1 MNKLIATQLN
11 LPQHAVNQV
20 LNLLSEGATVPFI
33 ARYRKERTGGLDE
46 VQILDIAKAQD
57 QYKKL
62 VKRKET
68 ILETIK
74 EQGKLTDQLRHTI
87 NDCWDSTILEDIYL
101 PYKKSRKTRAD
112 AARELG
118 LEPLAKIISA
128 QRTNNL
134 LGEAKRYCRGKVNNT
149 EEALA
154 GARDIIAQWINEDS
168 RIRQSLRNSYDRYAS
183 ITAKVIAKKKDEAV
197 KYKDYHD
204 YAGAL
209 KKTPSHRLLAMYR
222 GEKEG
227 LLKVGISID
236 TDRAHDRI
244 SRSYIRSNGACADQ
258 IDMAIADSLKRLLL
272 PSLENEW
279 KKKSKEKADQE
290 AIKVF
295 SNNLSQLLLA
305 APLGEVAVLALDPG
319 FRTGCKVVVLDHHG
333 ELLHNTTIYPH
344 PPVHK
349 TDEADHKI
357 RTLIHKYN
365 ISHVAIGNGTAGRE
379 TMTFIQDLG
388 LNLEAYMVNE
398 SGASIYSASP
408 VAREEFPDHDV
419 TVRGAISIGRRL
431 MDPLAEL
438 VKIEAKS
445 IGVGQYQHDVNQ
457 TMLHESLGNTV
468 VSAVNAVGIN
478 LNTASKYLLQYVS
491 GIGPTLAQ
499 NIVNYRHEIGGFS
512 SRKELSQVP
521 RMGKKAYEQAA
532 GFLRIKD
539 SNELLDNTAIH
550 PERYSLVKKI
560 LKDHKLTQL
569 EEIQQHFIQKTIDL
583 STYVSDDIGMPT
595 LKDIATELAKPGLDP
610 RGKAQT
616 VEFSSKIK
624 HIEDVEVGVVLT
636 GIVNNLTKFGAFVD
650 IGIKESGLIHISQIT
665 DRFISDPS
673 EVLRLSQQVEVKVMD
688 IDLSR
693 KRISLTMKF

>member
-11 LPQHAVNQV
+11 LSLQAVNQV
-20 LNLLSEGATVPFI
+20 LVLLNEGATVPFI
-33 ARYRKERTGGLDE
+33 ARYRKERTGGLNE
-46 VQILDIAKAQD
+46 VQILNISKAQE
-57 QYKKL
+57 QLNKL
-62 VKRKET
+62 IKRKDTVIEA
-68 ILETIK
+68 IK
-74 EQGKLTDQLRHTI
+74 EQGKLTDTLQQKI
-87 NDCWDSTILEDIYL
+87 VDCWNATILEDLYL
-101 PYKKSRKTRAD
+101 PYKRSRKTRAD
-112 AARELG
+112 IARDLG
-118 LEPLAKIISA
+118 LEPLAKIVSA

-134 LGEAKRYCRGKVNNT
+134 LSEAKRYCKGKVRT
-149 EEALA
+149 TDEALA

-183 ITAKVIAKKKDEAV
+183 ITSNVIAKKKDEAA

-204 YAGAL
+204 YSGTL

-227 LLKVGISID
+227 LLKVSISIS

-258 IDMAIADSLKRLLL
+258 IDIAIADALKRLLL

-279 KKKSKEKADQE
+279 KKKSKNKADQE

-305 APLGEVAVLALDPG
+305 APLGDVAVLALDPG
-319 FRTGCKVVVLDHHG
+319 FRTGCKVVVLGQHG

-349 TDEADHKI
+349 TDDAEHKI

-365 ISHVAIGNGTAGRE
+365 VRHVAIGNGTAGRE
-379 TMTFIQDLG
+379 TMTFIQNLG

-398 SGASIYSASP
+398 SGASIYSAST

-457 TMLHESLGNTV
+457 TLLHESLGNTV

-491 GIGPTLAQ
+491 GIGPMLAQ
-499 NIVNYRHEIGGFS
+499 NIVNYRSEIGGFS
-512 SRKELSQVP
+512 SRKELNQVP

-539 SNELLDNTAIH
+539 SHELLDNTAIH

-569 EEIQQHFIQKTIDL
+569 EEIQHHFEQKVIDL
-583 STYVSDDIGMPT
+583 SSYVSDDIGIPT
-595 LKDIATELAKPGLDP
+595 LKDIAAELAKPGLDP
-610 RGKAQT
+610 RGEAQT

-624 HIEDVEVGVVLT
+624 KIEDVEVGMVLT

-673 EVLRLSQQVEVKVMD
+673 EILRLSQQVEVKVMD